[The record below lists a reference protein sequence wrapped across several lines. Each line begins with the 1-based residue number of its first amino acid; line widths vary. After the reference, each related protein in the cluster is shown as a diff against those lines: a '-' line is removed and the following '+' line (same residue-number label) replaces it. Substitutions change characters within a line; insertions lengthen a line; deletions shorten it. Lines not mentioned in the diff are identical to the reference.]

1 MYGIEAINE
10 ANGWSLAAL
19 GILVVFSSLVILS
32 IIISQLH
39 KVLILWEKRK
49 NLWPGNQIP
58 EKSEAP
64 ESQQPHPEIGDEKES
79 SPSGE
84 TQALPHPHTSPEDI
98 NEIAAIWAPLA
109 LELGDPFR
117 LTDLYKTA
125 AKHNFPHP
133 HLTINRLRRENIILP
148 ADDGMFTFR
157 HKPEECPGD
166 QDKQGDT
173 TDEKATEPS
182 AE

>member
-1 MYGIEAINE
+1 MYGIEAIND
-10 ANGWSLAAL
+10 ANGWNLAAL
-19 GILVVFSSLVILS
+19 GILVVFSSLIILS

-39 KVLILWEKRK
+39 KMLLLWEKRK

-64 ESQQPHPEIGDEKES
+64 ETQQAHPEIGDEKES

-84 TQALPHPHTSPEDI
+84 TQELPHPHTCPEDI

-157 HKPEECPGD
+157 HKPEECSGD
-166 QDKQGDT
+166 HDKQGDT

-182 AE
+182 TE